1 MIMKSYNK
9 IIVGLIGDGGEKEV
23 VEHAYQLSIN
33 LDCKLSVIHVN
44 DVHAGDMSMMMD
56 SPKEV
61 TTDDIKTQLNK
72 YLGEDN
78 AKTID
83 VLVHQGESISKTI
96 QKHSQDCDLF
106 IVGHRKMSQF
116 IANFM
121 DSVDEDITNLISCPV
136 LVVQK

>member
-1 MIMKSYNK
+1 MKSYNK

-44 DVHAGDMSMMMD
+44 DMHVGDMSMMMD

-78 AKTID
+78 AKIID
-83 VLVHQGESISKTI
+83 VLVHQG
-96 QKHSQDCDLF
+96 
-106 IVGHRKMSQF
+106 
-116 IANFM
+116 
-121 DSVDEDITNLISCPV
+121 DEYFKNYT
-136 LVVQK
+136 KA